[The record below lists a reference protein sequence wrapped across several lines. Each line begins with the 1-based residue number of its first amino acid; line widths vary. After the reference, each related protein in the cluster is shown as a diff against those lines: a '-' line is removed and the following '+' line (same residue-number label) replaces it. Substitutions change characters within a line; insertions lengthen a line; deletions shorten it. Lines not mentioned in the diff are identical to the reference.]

1 MTLKVVIA
9 DDHALLREGLKMLIQ
24 SQTDMIVVGE
34 ADDGFSA
41 VEKVRSS
48 HPDVLLLDIAMPRM
62 TGLETITL
70 VKQACPATQIV
81 ILSRY
86 EKEAYVHQALK
97 TGALGYVVKGESSS
111 EMLKAIRTVA
121 QGRFYLSSQVHD
133 SVISSY
139 LDSVRE
145 SPAKQDDFSQL
156 SEREQQVFHLLVQGN
171 SSHEI
176 GKILFI
182 SSKTVDKHRASICR
196 KIGID
201 NPVKMVQYAIRNGII
216 DPSVWED

>member
-9 DDHALLREGLKMLIQ
+9 DDHALVREGLKMLIQ
-24 SQTDMIVVGE
+24 SQTDMIVVDE
-34 ADDGFSA
+34 AEDGFSA
-41 VEKVRSS
+41 VEMVRAS

-62 TGLETITL
+62 TGLETIAL
-70 VKQACPATQIV
+70 VKQASPKTQIV

-86 EKEAYVHQALK
+86 EKEAYVHNALK
-97 TGALGYVVKGESSS
+97 AGALGYVVKGEAAS
-111 EMLKAIRTVA
+111 EMLEAIRTVV
-121 QGRFYLSSQVHD
+121 QGHFYLSSQVHD

-139 LDSVRE
+139 LDSVRKP
-145 SPAKQDDFSQL
+145 PAKQDDFNQL
-156 SEREQQVFHLLVQGN
+156 SEREQQVFHLLIQGN

-182 SSKTVDKHRASICR
+182 SSKTVDKHRASIAR

-201 NPVKMVQYAIRNGII
+201 NPVKMVQYAIRNGIV
-216 DPSVWED
+216 DPSIWED